1 MKPQQIKH
9 LGIKGGFFLS
19 SILNITEAVGDKM
32 VGYVGS
38 STLVAEAL
46 AISVVDVYPGEFDNF
61 SFGVLSDL
69 TGTNP
74 EVAKQLLFNL

>member
-1 MKPQQIKH
+1 
-9 LGIKGGFFLS
+9 
-19 SILNITEAVGDKM
+19 M

-46 AISVVDVYPGEFDNF
+46 AISVVDVNPGEFDNF

-74 EVAKQLLFNL
+74 EVIKQLLFNL